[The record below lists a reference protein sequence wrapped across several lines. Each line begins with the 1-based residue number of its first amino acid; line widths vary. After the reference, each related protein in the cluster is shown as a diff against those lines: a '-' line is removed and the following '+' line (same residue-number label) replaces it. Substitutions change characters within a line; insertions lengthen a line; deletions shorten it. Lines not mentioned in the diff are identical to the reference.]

1 MQREKYQVGLIS
13 ARHLMVRNGER
24 SVDKTDIETELLWGI
39 SKETGLTFYRQIM
52 SKRTA
57 TLVCTFFRNISDLE
71 SDKKVVFARIPNFAF
86 S

>member
-1 MQREKYQVGLIS
+1 
-13 ARHLMVRNGER
+13 MVRNGER

-57 TLVCTFFRNISDLE
+57 TLVCTFFS
-71 SDKKVVFARIPNFAF
+71 
-86 S
+86 

>member
-39 SKETGLTFYRQIM
+39 LKETGLTFYRQIM

-57 TLVCTFFRNISDLE
+57 TLVYTFFS
-71 SDKKVVFARIPNFAF
+71 
-86 S
+86 